1 MSFRMPVGP
10 LLVCSALFVAAQGG
24 FAQTKAAVVNM
35 QAAVYGTAEAKKAD
49 ADLQARFKPR
59 QDEIQN
65 LNKEIE
71 SLSSRLQSGKLSPE
85 DEADVTVLFKR
96 KQTELQRKQDDFT
109 ADFQVF
115 RDEVLQKM
123 GAKMQAV
130 VKKLAEEKGYDL
142 VLEATSAIFF
152 KGALDITTDA
162 IAAYDKANPVAPAA
176 K

>member
-1 MSFRMPVGP
+1 MPARP
-10 LLVCSALFVAAQGG
+10 LLVCSALFVIAQGG

-35 QAAVYGTAEAKKAD
+35 QAAVFGTAEAKKAD
-49 ADLQARFKPR
+49 VQMQAQFKPR

-71 SLSSRLQSGKLSPE
+71 ALSNQLQSGKLNAQQE
-85 DEADVTVLFKR
+85 NDVTALGKR
-96 KQTELQRKQDDFT
+96 RQTELQRRQDDYNT
-109 ADFQVF
+109 DIQAF
-115 RDEVLQKM
+115 REDVVQKI

-130 VKKLAEEKGYDL
+130 VKKLAEDKGYDL

-152 KGALDITTDA
+152 KGALDITNDA
-162 IAAYDKANPVAPAA
+162 IAAYDKANPVAAAPAA

>member
-1 MSFRMPVGP
+1 MSFRMPVSP
-10 LLVCSALFVAAQGG
+10 LLVCSALFIAAQGG

-35 QAAVYGTAEAKKAD
+35 QAAVVGTAEAKKAE
-49 ADLQARFKPR
+49 ADMQARFKPR

-71 SLSSRLQSGKLSPE
+71 SLSARLQSGKLS
-85 DEADVTVLFKR
+85 DQDANDVTVLGKR
-96 KQTELQRKQDDFT
+96 RQTELQRKQDDFN
-109 ADFQVF
+109 ADVQAFQQ
-115 RDEVLQKM
+115 EVIQKI

-130 VKKLAEEKGYDL
+130 VKKLAEDKGYDL
-142 VLEATSAIFF
+142 VLEASTAIYF

-162 IAAYDKANPVAPAA
+162 IAAYDKANPAAPAA